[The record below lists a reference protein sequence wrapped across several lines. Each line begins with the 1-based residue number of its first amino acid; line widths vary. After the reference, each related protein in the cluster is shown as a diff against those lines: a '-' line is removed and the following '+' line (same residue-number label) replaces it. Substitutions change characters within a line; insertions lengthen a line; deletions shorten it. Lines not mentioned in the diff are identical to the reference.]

1 MIGTHDS
8 FTYLKAKNKIYE
20 LFSFTWRTQT
30 KSLKEQKE
38 FGVKYLDVR
47 IHKTKENQWELC
59 HGLVNFCKYYNTL
72 SELMEDLSDFKVRL
86 ILEKGT
92 KDDEE
97 VFKSIIYK
105 ISHQYSNLVFSA
117 IKKDWRILYNKDLI
131 LMDYTYIPFYSNLSF
146 WQNIKRMN
154 WFSTIRK
161 WSKKHNPTIT
171 QDMKDD
177 INVVYFMDRV

>member
-38 FGVKYLDVR
+38 FGVKYLDIR

-86 ILEKGT
+86 ILEKAL
-92 KDDEE
+92 KMMKKYLSLL
-97 VFKSIIYK
+97 FIKFLISILIQFFQLLKRIGEFY
-105 ISHQYSNLVFSA
+105 I
-117 IKKDWRILYNKDLI
+117 IK
-131 LMDYTYIPFYSNLSF
+131 T
-146 WQNIKRMN
+146 
-154 WFSTIRK
+154 
-161 WSKKHNPTIT
+161 
-171 QDMKDD
+171 
-177 INVVYFMDRV
+177 

>member
-8 FTYLKAKNKIYE
+8 FTYLKAKHKVYE
-20 LFSFTWRTQT
+20 WLSFLWRTQT
-30 KSLKEQKE
+30 KTLKEQKE

-72 SELMEDLSDFKVRL
+72 SELMEDLSDFKIRL

-92 KDDEE
+92 KADEE
-97 VFKSIIYK
+97 VYKSIIYK
-105 ISHQYSNLVFSA
+105 LSHQYSNLVFSA
-117 IKKDWRILYNKDLI
+117 IKKNWKVLLDTHLCII
-131 LMDYTYIPFYSNLSF
+131 DYTYVPFYSNLSF

-154 WFSTIRK
+154 WFSTIKK
-161 WSKKHNPTIT
+161 WAKKHNPIIT
-171 QDMKDD
+171 QKMKEDKNTVHF
-177 INVVYFMDRV
+177 IDRL

>member
-20 LFSFTWRTQT
+20 LFSFLWRTQT

-59 HGLVNFCKYYNTL
+59 HGLVNFCKCYNTL

-92 KDDEE
+92 DDEE

-117 IKKDWRILYNKDLI
+117 IKKDWKVLYNKDLI
-131 LMDYTYIPFYSNLSF
+131 IMDYTYIPFYSNLSF

-154 WFSTIRK
+154 WFSTIKK
-161 WSKKHNPTIT
+161 WAKKHNPVIT
-171 QDMKDD
+171 QEMKDD
-177 INVVYFMDRV
+177 ANIVYFMDRI